1 MNKPDP
7 KVLSILRDSYQRE
20 KRSVVLYKLLA
31 EKQKDAKSKDIF
43 NRLAAIEEDHARQF
57 AERIAEADGELPPIP
72 SLTTKERLYVKSMS
86 TDAVVRRMESEE
98 GRNIIAFQKSASV
111 LESAPEIRDLFTK
124 IEKEE
129 QTHSKLLQDL
139 APSNEPAS
147 RLEAMLKGE
156 KWHVSTGSWI
166 GDAIYGVNDGLGAVF
181 GIVSGVAGYSN
192 GGHQVVVAGTFGMI
206 ASALSMGSGA
216 FLAAKSEREVHE
228 AQIDRE
234 KREIDE
240 SPEHEIEE
248 LSLIYQLKGFKE
260 EEAMKMAQ
268 TISKRP
274 ELFLQTMAQEELGL
288 SEKQFPN
295 PWTALIS
302 SSLATAVGA
311 SIPVLPFFFMHGM
324 PAVVASA
331 IISTLAHFAVGAAKS
346 IVTSRNWFASGMEM
360 TIVGVLEAVISYGIG
375 YFWPKGATL

>member
-1 MNKPDP
+1 MSKPDP

-43 NRLAAIEEDHARQF
+43 NRLAAIEEDHAKQF
-57 AERIAEADGELPPIP
+57 AERIAEAGGELPPIP
-72 SLTTKERLYVKSMS
+72 PLTTKERLYVKSMS

-98 GRNIIAFQKSASV
+98 ERNIVAFQKNASA
-111 LESAPEIRDLFTK
+111 LESAPEIRELFAK

-129 QTHSKLLQDL
+129 QAHSKLLQDL

-248 LSLIYQLKGFKE
+248 LTLIYQLKGFNE
-260 EEAMKMAQ
+260 DEAMKMAQ

-295 PWTALIS
+295 PWTALVS

-375 YFWPKGATL
+375 YFWPKGATM

>member
-1 MNKPDP
+1 MSKTDP
-7 KVLSILRDSYQRE
+7 KVLAMLRDSYLRE
-20 KRSVVLYKLLA
+20 IHAADLYKLLA
-31 EKQKDAKSKDIF
+31 EKQQDAKSRDIF
-43 NRLAAIEEDHARQF
+43 KRLAEIESDHARRF
-57 AERIAEADGELPPIP
+57 AERITEAGEKLPPVP
-72 SLTTKERLYVKSMS
+72 PVSAKERLYVKSMGS
-86 TDAVVRRMESEE
+86 ESVLRRMEAEE
-98 GRNIIAFQKSASV
+98 ERNIAALQQNASA
-111 LESAPEIRDLFTK
+111 LDGAPEIRDLFNN

-129 QTHSKLLQDL
+129 QTHSKLLQDM
-139 APSNEPAS
+139 APSNDPAS
-147 RLEAMLKGE
+147 RLEAILKGE

-228 AQIDRE
+228 AQIDKER
-234 KREIDE
+234 REIEE

-248 LSLIYQLKGFKE
+248 LSLIYQLKGFSE
-260 EEAMKMAQ
+260 EDALKMAQ
-268 TISKRP
+268 TISRKP

-295 PWTALIS
+295 PWTALVS

-311 SIPVLPFFFMHGM
+311 IIPVIPFFFMQGIS
-324 PAVVASA
+324 AVIVSA

-346 IVTSRNWFASGMEM
+346 LVTSRNWFASGMEM

-375 YFWPKGATL
+375 YFWPKGAAI

>member
-57 AERIAEADGELPPIP
+57 AERIAEAGGELPPIP

-98 GRNIIAFQKSASV
+98 ERNIIAFQKSASV

-166 GDAIYGVNDGLGAVF
+166 GDAIYGVNDGLGAIF
-181 GIVSGVAGYSN
+181 GIIAGVAGYTAT
-192 GGHQVVVAGTFGMI
+192 AGT
-206 ASALSMGSGA
+206 
-216 FLAAKSEREVHE
+216 KWWWREPSE
-228 AQIDRE
+228 
-234 KREIDE
+234 
-240 SPEHEIEE
+240 
-248 LSLIYQLKGFKE
+248 
-260 EEAMKMAQ
+260 
-268 TISKRP
+268 
-274 ELFLQTMAQEELGL
+274 
-288 SEKQFPN
+288 
-295 PWTALIS
+295 
-302 SSLATAVGA
+302 
-311 SIPVLPFFFMHGM
+311 
-324 PAVVASA
+324 
-331 IISTLAHFAVGAAKS
+331 
-346 IVTSRNWFASGMEM
+346 
-360 TIVGVLEAVISYGIG
+360 
-375 YFWPKGATL
+375 

>member
-57 AERIAEADGELPPIP
+57 AERIAEAGGELPPIP

-98 GRNIIAFQKSASV
+98 ERNIIAFQKSASV

>member
-1 MNKPDP
+1 
-7 KVLSILRDSYQRE
+7 
-20 KRSVVLYKLLA
+20 
-31 EKQKDAKSKDIF
+31 
-43 NRLAAIEEDHARQF
+43 
-57 AERIAEADGELPPIP
+57 
-72 SLTTKERLYVKSMS
+72 
-86 TDAVVRRMESEE
+86 
-98 GRNIIAFQKSASV
+98 
-111 LESAPEIRDLFTK
+111 
-124 IEKEE
+124 
-129 QTHSKLLQDL
+129 
-139 APSNEPAS
+139 
-147 RLEAMLKGE
+147 
-156 KWHVSTGSWI
+156 
-166 GDAIYGVNDGLGAVF
+166 
-181 GIVSGVAGYSN
+181 
-192 GGHQVVVAGTFGMI
+192 MI

>member
-43 NRLAAIEEDHARQF
+43 NRLAAIEEGHARQF
-57 AERIAEADGELPPIP
+57 AERIAEAGGELPPIP
-72 SLTTKERLYVKSMS
+72 PLTTKERLYVKSMS

-98 GRNIIAFQKSASV
+98 ERNIIAFQKSASV

-129 QTHSKLLQDL
+129 QAHSKLLQDL

-360 TIVGVLEAVISYGIG
+360 TIVGFLEAVISYGIG
-375 YFWPKGATL
+375 YFWPKGATM